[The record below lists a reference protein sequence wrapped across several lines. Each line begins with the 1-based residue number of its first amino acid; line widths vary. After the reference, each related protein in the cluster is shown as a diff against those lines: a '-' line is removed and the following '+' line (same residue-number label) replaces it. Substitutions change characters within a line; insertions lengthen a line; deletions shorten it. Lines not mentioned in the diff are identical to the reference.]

1 MTSHIHIHG
10 SIHAHAFKC
19 RQLTVKISL
28 GPLSSVICP
37 GSWYSCGVIRQ
48 PKHPYWASTPC
59 MALTHSSDLGFPHVC
74 LKSRNYWGTARGI
87 RARALNLTSKCST
100 SKYNLAAWD
109 VSGKLGVLLTW
120 ECKLCLK
127 QCLGGFIGRGNKH
140 MNNRSQDFLLEYC
153 SAAIIIIS
161 YLFIYLFSA
170 FETKLKSASLSTQT
184 YKIFNFQLF
193 YNLTFNY
200 LISLV
205 YLVSNIWLRVYP
217 SVNLS

>member
-1 MTSHIHIHG
+1 M
-10 SIHAHAFKC
+10 
-19 RQLTVKISL
+19 
-28 GPLSSVICP
+28 ICP
-37 GSWYSCGVIRQ
+37 ENSGWWYSCDATRQ
-48 PKHPYWASTPC
+48 PKRPYWASAPC
-59 MALTHSSDLGFPHVC
+59 MALIHSSDLGFPHVC
-74 LKSRNYWGTARGI
+74 LQSRNYWGTAWGI
-87 RARALNLTSKCST
+87 WPRALNLTSKCST

-127 QCLGGFIGRGNKH
+127 QFLGGFIGCGNNH
-140 MNNRSQDFLLEYC
+140 MNNRSQGFLLEYC

-170 FETKLKSASLSTQT
+170 FETKLKSASLSIHT

-205 YLVSNIWLRVYP
+205 YLVSNIWLWVSP